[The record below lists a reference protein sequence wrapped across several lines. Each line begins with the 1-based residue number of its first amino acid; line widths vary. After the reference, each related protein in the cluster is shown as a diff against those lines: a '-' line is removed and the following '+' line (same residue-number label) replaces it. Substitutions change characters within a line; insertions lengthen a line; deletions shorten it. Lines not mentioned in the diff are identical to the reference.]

1 MWDHRARIE
10 TFTAE
15 NIDSIDQ
22 FRGLAKALAEAEL
35 AYTTAVSGCLR
46 AAHACEIAG
55 QEYVGST
62 HTSPAAVAAAC

>member
-35 AYTTAVSGCLR
+35 AYTTAVS
-46 AAHACEIAG
+46 
-55 QEYVGST
+55 QT
-62 HTSPAAVAAAC
+62 AACAQRTLTR